1 MNTEIIHNI
10 LKTHWGYDS
19 FRPLQE
25 EIVERVL
32 DNKDTLALM
41 PTGGGKSITFQVPTL
56 AREGVC
62 LVITPLIALMKDQV
76 DNLRKRGIKATAIYS
91 GMSLGEMNVAINN
104 CLWGNYKFLYVSPER
119 LSTSMFLD
127 YVNRI
132 NFSLIAVDEA
142 HCISQWGYDFRP
154 SYLTIA
160 DIRKVL
166 PNVPILALTATATPM
181 VVEDIQAKLL
191 FTDGA
196 VLKKSSIRVNLSY
209 VVRNTTDKMNELIH
223 ILTKVGGCGI
233 VYVRNRIKTKE
244 IAEALR
250 IAGIDANYYHAGLK
264 RKDKELRQTAW
275 TKDQCRIMV
284 STNAFGMGIDKPDV
298 RIVVHFDAPD
308 SLEEYFQEAGRAG
321 RDEKKAYAVFLF
333 NPHDASII
341 RRRITTQYPP
351 KEFIRSVYDLLG
363 TFFQLAVH
371 TGKDRTF
378 NFSLEK
384 FCLHNRLSFL
394 QTHHALTILSRA
406 GYIQYEEEPNN
417 SPRLIFTVVREELYK
432 LHTLKP
438 QAENLIQWILRSYTG
453 VFTDYASMD
462 EEYLSSQTGLSLQQ
476 IYEILLY
483 LDKQKVISYIS
494 KSNSPMITYI
504 RQREDSKYVQI
515 PREVYEM
522 RLDQY
527 EKRVEKVI
535 EYLTTDDVCRSRM
548 LVTYFGE
555 NASSD
560 CGICDVCIRRKKVN
574 ENPIPLTRVIVQL
587 LKEKPRSADELTSA
601 ISSNREEVHNALRIL
616 LDQGVITINE
626 SQILCVVSNAN

>member
-10 LKTHWGYDS
+10 LKTYWGYDS

-181 VVEDIQAKLL
+181 VVEDIQAKLQ

-196 VLKKSSIRVNLSY
+196 VLKKSSVRKNLSY

-438 QAENLIQWILRSYTG
+438 QAESLIQWILRSYTG

-476 IYEILLY
+476 IYEILLH
-483 LDKQKVISYIS
+483 LDKQKVISYIP

-560 CGICDVCIRRKKVN
+560 CGICDVCIRRKKVS
-574 ENPIPLTRVIVQL
+574 EDPIRLTRVIVQL

>member
-10 LKTHWGYDS
+10 LKTYWGYDS

-62 LVITPLIALMKDQV
+62 LVVTPLIALMKDQV
-76 DNLRKRGIKATAIYS
+76 DNLRKKGIKATAIYS

-196 VLKKSSIRVNLSY
+196 VLKKSSVRVNLSY

-333 NPHDASII
+333 NPHDASTI

-406 GYIQYEEEPNN
+406 GYILYEEEPNN

-432 LHTLKP
+432 LHTLQP

-453 VFTDYASMD
+453 VFTDYASID
-462 EEYLSSQTGLSLQQ
+462 EEYLSTQTGLSLQQ
-476 IYEILLY
+476 IYEILLH
-483 LDKQKVISYIS
+483 LDKQKVISYIP

-504 RQREDSKYVQI
+504 RQREDSRYVLI

-535 EYLTTDDVCRSRM
+535 EYLATDDVCRSRM

-555 NASSD
+555 SASSD
-560 CGICDVCIRRKKVN
+560 CGICDVCIRRKKRN
-574 ENPIPLTRVIVQL
+574 NDPIPLTRVIIQL
-587 LKEKPRSADELTSA
+587 LKEKPRSADELTTV
-601 ISSNREEVHNALRIL
+601 ISSNRDEVHNALRIL
-616 LDQGVITINE
+616 LDQGAITINE
-626 SQILCVVSNAN
+626 SQILCTKSDAD